1 MFYTL
6 RYISFS
12 GYNIITD
19 VIKRGDSMSEKTYI
33 AIDLKSYY
41 ASVECMERGLDPLT
55 TNLVVADASRTDKT
69 ICLAVSPSLKAMG
82 IKGRPRLFEVI
93 QKVKEINYERKI
105 RLRSNE
111 LIGSSYDANK
121 LMEDPAL
128 AVDYIVAPPRMSY
141 YIKQSAYIYDIYMQF
156 VSPDDIHVYSIDEV
170 FIDVTPYLKTAGM
183 TAREFSMK
191 IIQQVLQ
198 KTGITATVGIG
209 TNLYLAKVA
218 MDIGAKHIQPDE
230 NGVRIAE
237 LDEISYRRQLWEHR
251 PLTDFWR
258 VGRGYAKKLEEHG
271 MFTMG
276 DIARCSIG
284 KDTDFH
290 NEELLYKLF
299 GINAELLI
307 DHAWGWEPCTIADIK
322 AYKPENNSM
331 GSGQVLHCPYSNEK
345 AKIVLME
352 MADQLSLDLV
362 EKGFVTDQLVLTIG
376 YDRENLNDTEKIRS
390 YTGKIKM
397 DHYGRAVP
405 QHAQGTISLIKYT
418 SSSKKII
425 NAAIKL
431 FDDITDEKLL
441 IRRINI
447 AANHV
452 IAEGDIPQK
461 NFGEQMDLFTDYTA
475 KKKAEEKETAEDEKE
490 KKLQQAMLSIKQKF
504 GKNAILKGI
513 SLEEGA
519 TAKDRN
525 NQIGGHKA

>member
-218 MDIGAKHIQPDE
+218 MDIG
-230 NGVRIAE
+230 G
-237 LDEISYRRQLWEHR
+237 
-251 PLTDFWR
+251 
-258 VGRGYAKKLEEHG
+258 
-271 MFTMG
+271 
-276 DIARCSIG
+276 
-284 KDTDFH
+284 
-290 NEELLYKLF
+290 
-299 GINAELLI
+299 
-307 DHAWGWEPCTIADIK
+307 
-322 AYKPENNSM
+322 
-331 GSGQVLHCPYSNEK
+331 
-345 AKIVLME
+345 
-352 MADQLSLDLV
+352 
-362 EKGFVTDQLVLTIG
+362 
-376 YDRENLNDTEKIRS
+376 
-390 YTGKIKM
+390 
-397 DHYGRAVP
+397 
-405 QHAQGTISLIKYT
+405 
-418 SSSKKII
+418 
-425 NAAIKL
+425 
-431 FDDITDEKLL
+431 
-441 IRRINI
+441 
-447 AANHV
+447 
-452 IAEGDIPQK
+452 
-461 NFGEQMDLFTDYTA
+461 
-475 KKKAEEKETAEDEKE
+475 
-490 KKLQQAMLSIKQKF
+490 
-504 GKNAILKGI
+504 
-513 SLEEGA
+513 
-519 TAKDRN
+519 
-525 NQIGGHKA
+525 